1 MNKASVFRLW
11 LAAACLF
18 AACLFVAALSSQA
31 EARNSAVAI
40 NGQQLSQQELA
51 ALQSMVGPVGPGH
64 YWYDPVSGLYG
75 YAGGPTVGQT
85 LAGLR
90 VGGRLRADASGGG
103 TGVYIN
109 GREIHPQEYR
119 FLARLYGQ
127 VNPGR
132 YWLNAAGIGGYEG
145 GPARFNLRQAI
156 AQAQAGSGGG
166 SVYMPNSGGRSGGT
180 YVGRA
185 GDGCLY
191 YGSGSYSGSSC

>member
-1 MNKASVFRLW
+1 MKTASHFRLCLVCAL
-11 LAAACLF
+11 LA
-18 AACLFVAALSSQA
+18 VATLATPA
-31 EARNSAVAI
+31 TARNSGVAI
-40 NGQQLSQQELA
+40 NGQVLDLQELA

-85 LAGLR
+85 IAGLN

-109 GREIHPQEYR
+109 GREIHPQEYQ
-119 FLARLYGQ
+119 FLVSIYGS

-132 YWLNAAGIGGYEG
+132 YWLNAAGIGGLEG
-145 GPARFNLRQAI
+145 GPASFNLHQAI
-156 AQAQAGSGGG
+156 ARAQARSGSG
-166 SVYMPNSGGRSGGT
+166 SVYMPNTGGRSGGT